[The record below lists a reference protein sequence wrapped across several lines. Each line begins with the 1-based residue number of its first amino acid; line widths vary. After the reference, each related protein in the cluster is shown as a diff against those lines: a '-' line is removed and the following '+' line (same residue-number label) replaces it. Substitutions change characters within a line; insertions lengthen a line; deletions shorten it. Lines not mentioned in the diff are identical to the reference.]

1 MDFGKIT
8 IPTKWSEVTLK
19 QFQELMKI
27 YNQEDKDILDI
38 LSLFTQKSK
47 KELRQMPSEF
57 IETMLAHL
65 QFMNT
70 KLEVEPSS
78 QIDIDGKIYRINY
91 TEKLKFGEFVDVE
104 TLIKE
109 DKYNWAAMLAM
120 LCRLEGEIYDDDFI
134 ANQLDTRIKMYESL
148 PIDRALQLINF
159 FLKLKLRYITYSLK
173 SLTLK
178 EAREAAES
186 LVQSIRDSVKA
197 GVGTKLNSIYA
208 KIELRKLEK
217 QLKCI

>member
-57 IETMLAHL
+57 IETMLANL

-134 ANQLDTRIKMYESL
+134 ANQLDARIKMYESL
-148 PIDRALQLINF
+148 PIDRALQLVNF

>member
-8 IPTKWSEVTLK
+8 VPTKWDDITLK

-27 YNQEDKDILDI
+27 YSQEDKDILDI

-57 IETMLAHL
+57 IETMLVHL

-109 DKYNWAAMLAM
+109 DKYNWAAILAM
-120 LCRLEGEIYDDDFI
+120 LCRLEGEVYDDDFI
-134 ANQLDTRIKMYESL
+134 ADKLDGRIKMYEEL
-148 PIDRALQLINF
+148 PINKALQLINF
-159 FLKLKLRYITYSLK
+159 FLKLSLRSIAYTQKSSILK
-173 SLTLK
+173 KNK
-178 EAREAAES
+178 EEVES
-186 LVQSIRDSVKA
+186 LVQSIRDSLKDGA
-197 GVGTKLNSIYA
+197 GTRLNSIYA

-217 QLKCI
+217 SLKSI

>member
-8 IPTKWSEVTLK
+8 VPTKWDDITLK

-27 YNQEDKDILDI
+27 YSQEDKDILDI

-57 IETMLAHL
+57 IETMLVHL

-109 DKYNWAAMLAM
+109 DKYNWAGILAM
-120 LCRLEGEIYDDDFI
+120 LCRLEGEVYDDDFI
-134 ANQLDTRIKMYESL
+134 ADKLDGRIKMYEEL
-148 PIDRALQLINF
+148 PINKALQLINF
-159 FLKLKLRYITYSLK
+159 FLKLKLRYITYSLR
-173 SLTLK
+173 SSTLK
-178 EAREAAES
+178 EGKEEVES
-186 LVQSIRDSVKA
+186 LVQSIRDSLKDGA
-197 GVGTKLNSIYA
+197 GTRLNSIYA

-217 QLKCI
+217 QLRCI

>member
-8 IPTKWSEVTLK
+8 VPTKWDDITLK

-27 YNQEDKDILDI
+27 YSQEDKDILDI

-57 IETMLAHL
+57 IETMLVHL

-109 DKYNWAAMLAM
+109 DKYNWAGILAM
-120 LCRLEGEIYDDDFI
+120 LCRLEGEVYDDDFI
-134 ANQLDTRIKMYESL
+134 ADKLDGRIKMYEEM
-148 PIDRALQLINF
+148 PINKALQLINF
-159 FLKLKLRYITYSLK
+159 FLKLKLRYITYSLR
-173 SLTLK
+173 SSTLK
-178 EAREAAES
+178 EGKEEVES
-186 LVQSIRDSVKA
+186 LVQSIRDSLKDGA
-197 GVGTKLNSIYA
+197 GTRLNSIYA
-208 KIELRKLEK
+208 KIELKKLEK
-217 QLKCI
+217 QLRCI

>member
-8 IPTKWSEVTLK
+8 VPTKWDDITLK

-57 IETMLAHL
+57 IETMLVHL

-109 DKYNWAAMLAM
+109 DKYNWAGILAM
-120 LCRLEGEIYDDDFI
+120 LCRLEGEVYDDDFI
-134 ANQLDTRIKMYESL
+134 ADKLDGRIKMYEEM
-148 PIDRALQLINF
+148 PINKALQLINF
-159 FLKLKLRYITYSLK
+159 FLKLKLRYITYSLR
-173 SLTLK
+173 SSTLK
-178 EAREAAES
+178 EGKEEVES
-186 LVQSIRDSVKA
+186 LVQSIRDSLKDGA
-197 GVGTKLNSIYA
+197 GTRLNSIYA
-208 KIELRKLEK
+208 KIELKKLEK
-217 QLKCI
+217 QLRCI

>member
-19 QFQELMKI
+19 QFQELMKV

-38 LSLFTQKSK
+38 LSIFTQKSK

-57 IETMLAHL
+57 IETMLVHL

-109 DKYNWAAMLAM
+109 DKYNWAAILAM

-134 ANQLDTRIKMYESL
+134 ADQLDERIKMYESL

-159 FLKLKLRYITYSLK
+159 FLKLKLRYITYSLR

-178 EAREAAES
+178 EAREVAES
-186 LVQSIRDSVKA
+186 LVQSIRDSLKDGA
-197 GVGTKLNSIYA
+197 GTRLNSIYA

>member
-19 QFQELMKI
+19 QFQELMKV

-38 LSLFTQKSK
+38 LAIFTQKSK

-57 IETMLAHL
+57 IETMLVHL

-109 DKYNWAAMLAM
+109 DKYNWAAILAM

-134 ANQLDTRIKMYESL
+134 ADKLDERIKMYESL

-159 FLKLKLRYITYSLK
+159 FLKLKLRYITYSLR

-186 LVQSIRDSVKA
+186 LVQSIRDSLKDGA
-197 GVGTKLNSIYA
+197 GTRLNSIYA

>member
-19 QFQELMKI
+19 QFQELMKV

-38 LSLFTQKSK
+38 LAIFTQKSK

-57 IETMLAHL
+57 IETMLVHL

-109 DKYNWAAMLAM
+109 DKYNWAAILAM

-134 ANQLDTRIKMYESL
+134 ADKLDERIKMYESL

-159 FLKLKLRYITYSLK
+159 FLKLKLRYITYSLR

-186 LVQSIRDSVKA
+186 LVQSIRDSLKDGA
-197 GVGTKLNSIYA
+197 GTKLNSIYA

>member
-19 QFQELMKI
+19 QFQELMKV

-38 LSLFTQKSK
+38 LSIFAQKSK

-57 IETMLAHL
+57 IETMLVHL

-109 DKYNWAAMLAM
+109 DKYNWAAILGM

-134 ANQLDTRIKMYESL
+134 ANQLDERIKMYEEL

-159 FLKLKLRYITYSLK
+159 FLKLKLRYITYSLR

-197 GVGTKLNSIYA
+197 GAGTKLNSIYA

>member
-19 QFQELMKI
+19 QFQELMKV

-38 LSLFTQKSK
+38 LSIFTQKDK

-57 IETMLAHL
+57 IETMLVHL

-109 DKYNWAAMLAM
+109 DKYNWAAILAM

-134 ANQLDTRIKMYESL
+134 ADQLDERIKMYESL

-159 FLKLKLRYITYSLK
+159 FLKLKLRYITYSLR

-186 LVQSIRDSVKA
+186 LVQSIRDSLKDGA
-197 GVGTKLNSIYA
+197 GTRLNSIYA

>member
-19 QFQELMKI
+19 QFQELMKV

-38 LSLFTQKSK
+38 LSIFTQKSK

-57 IETMLAHL
+57 IETMLVHL

-109 DKYNWAAMLAM
+109 DKYNWAAILAM

-134 ANQLDTRIKMYESL
+134 ANQLDERIKMYESL

-159 FLKLKLRYITYSLK
+159 FLKLKLRYITYSLR

-178 EAREAAES
+178 EAWEAAES
-186 LVQSIRDSVKA
+186 LVQSIRDSLKDGA
-197 GVGTKLNSIYA
+197 GTRLNSIYA

>member
-8 IPTKWSEVTLK
+8 VPTKWDDITLK

-27 YNQEDKDILDI
+27 YSQEDKDILDI
-38 LSLFTQKSK
+38 LALFTQKSK

-57 IETMLAHL
+57 IETMLVHL

-78 QIDIDGKIYRINY
+78 QIDIDSKIYKINY

-109 DKYNWAAMLAM
+109 DKYNWAGILAM
-120 LCRLEGEIYDDDFI
+120 LCRLEGEVYDDDFI
-134 ANQLDTRIKMYESL
+134 ADKLDGRIKMYEEL
-148 PIDRALQLINF
+148 PINKALQLINF
-159 FLKLKLRYITYSLK
+159 FLKLKLRYITYSLR
-173 SLTLK
+173 SSTLK
-178 EAREAAES
+178 EGKEEVES
-186 LVQSIRDSVKA
+186 LVQSIRDSLKDGA
-197 GVGTKLNSIYA
+197 GTRLNSIYA

-217 QLKCI
+217 QLRCI

>member
-8 IPTKWSEVTLK
+8 VPTKWDDITLK

-57 IETMLAHL
+57 IETMLVHL

-78 QIDIDGKIYRINY
+78 QIDIDGKIYKINY

-109 DKYNWAAMLAM
+109 DKYNWAGILAM
-120 LCRLEGEIYDDDFI
+120 LCRLEGEVYDDDFI
-134 ANQLDTRIKMYESL
+134 ADKLDGRIKMYEEL
-148 PIDRALQLINF
+148 PINKALQLINF
-159 FLKLKLRYITYSLK
+159 FLKLKLRYITYSLR
-173 SLTLK
+173 SSTLK
-178 EAREAAES
+178 EGKEEVES
-186 LVQSIRDSVKA
+186 LVQSIRDSLKDGA
-197 GVGTKLNSIYA
+197 GTRLNSIYA
-208 KIELRKLEK
+208 KIELKKLEK
-217 QLKCI
+217 QLRCI

>member
-19 QFQELMKI
+19 QFQELMKV

-38 LSLFTQKSK
+38 LSIFTQKSK

-57 IETMLAHL
+57 IETMLVHL

-109 DKYNWAAMLAM
+109 DKYNWAAILAM

-134 ANQLDTRIKMYESL
+134 ANQLDERIKMYEEL

-159 FLKLKLRYITYSLK
+159 FLKLKLRYITYSLR

-186 LVQSIRDSVKA
+186 LVQSIRDSLKDGA
-197 GVGTKLNSIYA
+197 GTRLNSIYA

>member
-8 IPTKWSEVTLK
+8 VPTKWDDITLK

-27 YNQEDKDILDI
+27 YSQEDKDILDI

-57 IETMLAHL
+57 IETMLVHL

-78 QIDIDGKIYRINY
+78 QIDIDSKIYKINY

-109 DKYNWAAMLAM
+109 DKYNWAGILAM
-120 LCRLEGEIYDDDFI
+120 LCRLEGEVYDDDFI
-134 ANQLDTRIKMYESL
+134 ADKLDGRIKMYEEL
-148 PIDRALQLINF
+148 PINKALQLINF
-159 FLKLKLRYITYSLK
+159 FLKLKLRSIAYTQK
-173 SLTLK
+173 SLAIQQGK
-178 EAREAAES
+178 EQAEL
-186 LVQSIRDSVKA
+186 LVQSIRDSLKDGA
-197 GVGTKLNSIYA
+197 GTRLNSIYA
-208 KIELRKLEK
+208 KIELKKLEK
-217 QLKCI
+217 QLRCI

>member
-19 QFQELMKI
+19 QFQELMKV

-38 LSLFTQKSK
+38 LSIFTQKSK

-57 IETMLAHL
+57 IETMLVHL

-109 DKYNWAAMLAM
+109 DKYNWAAILGM

-134 ANQLDTRIKMYESL
+134 ANQLDERIKMYEEL

-159 FLKLKLRYITYSLK
+159 FLKLKLRYITYSLR

-197 GVGTKLNSIYA
+197 GAGTKLNSIYA

>member
-19 QFQELMKI
+19 QFQELMKV

-38 LSLFTQKSK
+38 LSIFTQKDK

-57 IETMLAHL
+57 IETMLVHL

-109 DKYNWAAMLAM
+109 DKYNWAAILAM

-134 ANQLDTRIKMYESL
+134 ADQLDERIKMYESL

-159 FLKLKLRYITYSLK
+159 FLKLKLRYITYSLR

-197 GVGTKLNSIYA
+197 GAGTRLNSIYA

>member
-19 QFQELMKI
+19 QFQELMKV

-57 IETMLAHL
+57 IETMLVHL

-134 ANQLDTRIKMYESL
+134 ANQLDARIKMYESL

-159 FLKLKLRYITYSLK
+159 FLKLKLRYITYSLR

>member
-134 ANQLDTRIKMYESL
+134 ADQLDARIKMYESL
-148 PIDRALQLINF
+148 PIDRALQLVNF
-159 FLKLKLRYITYSLK
+159 F
-173 SLTLK
+173 
-178 EAREAAES
+178 
-186 LVQSIRDSVKA
+186 
-197 GVGTKLNSIYA
+197 
-208 KIELRKLEK
+208 
-217 QLKCI
+217 

>member
-8 IPTKWSEVTLK
+8 VPTKWDDITLK

-27 YNQEDKDILDI
+27 YSQEDKDILDI

-57 IETMLAHL
+57 IETMLVHL

-78 QIDIDGKIYRINY
+78 QIDIDGKIYKINY

-109 DKYNWAAMLAM
+109 DKYNWAAILAM
-120 LCRLEGEIYDDDFI
+120 LCRLEGEVYDDDFI
-134 ANQLDTRIKMYESL
+134 ADKLDGRIKMYEEM
-148 PIDRALQLINF
+148 PINKALQLINF
-159 FLKLKLRYITYSLK
+159 FLKLKLRYITYSLR
-173 SLTLK
+173 SSILK
-178 EAREAAES
+178 EGKEEVES
-186 LVQSIRDSVKA
+186 LVQSIRDSLKDGA
-197 GVGTKLNSIYA
+197 GTRLNSIYA

-217 QLKCI
+217 QLRCI

>member
-8 IPTKWSEVTLK
+8 VPTKWDDITLK

-57 IETMLAHL
+57 IETMLVHL

-109 DKYNWAAMLAM
+109 DKYNWAGILAM
-120 LCRLEGEIYDDDFI
+120 LCRLEGEVYDDDFI
-134 ANQLDTRIKMYESL
+134 ANKLDGRIKMYEEL
-148 PIDRALQLINF
+148 PINKALQLINF
-159 FLKLKLRYITYSLK
+159 FLKLKLRYITYSLR
-173 SLTLK
+173 SSTLK
-178 EAREAAES
+178 EGKEEVES
-186 LVQSIRDSVKA
+186 LVQSIRDSLKDGA
-197 GVGTKLNSIYA
+197 GTRLNSIYA
-208 KIELRKLEK
+208 KIELKKLEK
-217 QLKCI
+217 QLRCI

>member
-8 IPTKWSEVTLK
+8 VPTKWDDITLK

-57 IETMLAHL
+57 IETMLVHL

-78 QIDIDGKIYRINY
+78 QIDIDGKIYKINY

-109 DKYNWAAMLAM
+109 DKYNWAAILAM
-120 LCRLEGEIYDDDFI
+120 LCRLEGEVYDDDFI
-134 ANQLDTRIKMYESL
+134 ADKLDGRIKMYEEL
-148 PIDRALQLINF
+148 PINKALQLINF
-159 FLKLKLRYITYSLK
+159 FLKLKLRYITYSLR
-173 SLTLK
+173 SSTLK
-178 EAREAAES
+178 EGKEEVES
-186 LVQSIRDSVKA
+186 LVQSIRDSLKDGA
-197 GVGTKLNSIYA
+197 GTRLNSIYA

-217 QLKCI
+217 QLRCI

>member
-8 IPTKWSEVTLK
+8 VPTKWDDITLK

-57 IETMLAHL
+57 IETMLVHL

-70 KLEVEPSS
+70 KLEAEPSS
-78 QIDIDGKIYRINY
+78 QIDIDGKIYKINY

-109 DKYNWAAMLAM
+109 DKYNWAAILAM
-120 LCRLEGEIYDDDFI
+120 LCRLEGEVYDDDFI
-134 ANQLDTRIKMYESL
+134 ADKLDGRIKMYEEL
-148 PIDRALQLINF
+148 PINKTLQLINF
-159 FLKLKLRYITYSLK
+159 FLKLKLRYITYSLR
-173 SLTLK
+173 SSTLK
-178 EAREAAES
+178 EGKEEVES
-186 LVQSIRDSVKA
+186 LVQSIRDSLKDGA
-197 GVGTKLNSIYA
+197 GTRLNSIYA
-208 KIELRKLEK
+208 KIELKKLEK
-217 QLKCI
+217 QLRCI

>member
-19 QFQELMKI
+19 QFQELMKV

-38 LSLFTQKSK
+38 LSIFTQKSK

-57 IETMLAHL
+57 IETMLVHL

-109 DKYNWAAMLAM
+109 DKYNWAAILAM

-134 ANQLDTRIKMYESL
+134 ANQLDERIKMYESL

-159 FLKLKLRYITYSLK
+159 FLKLKLRYITYSLR

-186 LVQSIRDSVKA
+186 LVQSIRDSVRA
-197 GVGTKLNSIYA
+197 GAGTRLNSIYA

>member
-19 QFQELMKI
+19 QFQELMKV

-38 LSLFTQKSK
+38 LSIFTQKDK

-57 IETMLAHL
+57 IETMLVHL

-109 DKYNWAAMLAM
+109 DKYNWAAILAM

-134 ANQLDTRIKMYESL
+134 ANQLDERIKMYESL

-159 FLKLKLRYITYSLK
+159 FLKLKLRYITYSLR

-197 GVGTKLNSIYA
+197 GAGTRLNSIYA

>member
-8 IPTKWSEVTLK
+8 VPTKWDDITLK

-27 YNQEDKDILDI
+27 YSQEDKDILDI

-57 IETMLAHL
+57 IETMLVHL

-109 DKYNWAAMLAM
+109 DKYNWAGILAM
-120 LCRLEGEIYDDDFI
+120 LCRLEGEVYDDDFI
-134 ANQLDTRIKMYESL
+134 AEKLDGRIKMYEEL
-148 PIDRALQLINF
+148 PINKALQLINF
-159 FLKLKLRYITYSLK
+159 FLKLKLRYITYSLR
-173 SLTLK
+173 SSTLK
-178 EAREAAES
+178 EGKEEVES
-186 LVQSIRDSVKA
+186 LVQSIRDSLKDGA
-197 GVGTKLNSIYA
+197 GTRLNSIYA

-217 QLKCI
+217 QLRCI